1 MNDISKKILVLNRI
15 RAINITDAEILI
27 SVDKKETLF
36 PMREVEKVD

>member
-15 RAINITDAEILI
+15 RAINITDAEILT